1 MAEKTD
7 LVWSAPASPPAWS
20 FVTFFFFTSSNAV
33 NLHFYFFFTTHNEP
47 FCFCFLPCC
56 CLCAGHGSS
65 LPILLPVLPLP
76 PSTAC
81 QYPAPLSGFSSSAPC
96 SVECD
101 LSSPGSYLSTP
112 WHLINLL
119 LCASVSHLKRKSES
133 SSIIPNSEGFSSSL
147 LDSSALAHVQQWE
160 PRVHC
165 ECAICVYT
173 VVTVGY
179 TRKPLFGHSDS
190 KGYFCLPSVPFV
202 AIHPRTSNTC
212 CSANLAQ
219 CTAQN
224 YKYPVN
230 IYWVNKREKR
240 EVL

>member
-1 MAEKTD
+1 M
-7 LVWSAPASPPAWS
+7 
-20 FVTFFFFTSSNAV
+20 
-33 NLHFYFFFTTHNEP
+33 
-47 FCFCFLPCC
+47 
-56 CLCAGHGSS
+56 
-65 LPILLPVLPLP
+65 LLPLRRTPFIPTHP
-76 PSTAC
+76 PSCPTPSTIHC
-81 QYPAPLSGFSSSAPC
+81 LSITCPSFRVQLQWSLFCGMWPQQPGLISRHSLAPDQLTSLCLSFSS
-96 SVECD
+96 E
-101 LSSPGSYLSTP
+101 
-112 WHLINLL
+112 
-119 LCASVSHLKRKSES
+119 KKSES
-133 SSIIPNSEGFSSSL
+133 LSIIPNSEGFSSSL

-160 PRVHC
+160 PSLHC

-224 YKYPVN
+224 YKYSVN

-240 EVL
+240 ELLV

>member
-1 MAEKTD
+1 M
-7 LVWSAPASPPAWS
+7 
-20 FVTFFFFTSSNAV
+20 
-33 NLHFYFFFTTHNEP
+33 
-47 FCFCFLPCC
+47 
-56 CLCAGHGSS
+56 
-65 LPILLPVLPLP
+65 
-76 PSTAC
+76 
-81 QYPAPLSGFSSSAPC
+81 
-96 SVECD
+96 ECD
-101 LSSPGSYLSTP
+101 LSSLDSYLSTP
-112 WHLINLL
+112 WHLISLL

-160 PRVHC
+160 PSLHC

-179 TRKPLFGHSDS
+179 TRKPLFCHSDS

-202 AIHPRTSNTC
+202 AIHLHTSDTC

-224 YKYPVN
+224 YKYSVN
-230 IYWVNKREKR
+230 IY
-240 EVL
+240 